1 MSAVVFRSGSRED
14 FDDVIAMDDVDQ
26 STLYFMN
33 TNGDFDPHGMC
44 DDGDLYLGGALI
56 GVSRAEKAQIDAS
69 IAALENANSMTTD
82 ASVWFI
88 GADSSSMTGWNVD
101 NTGSGKRYIKDVS
114 LGDFINSDKLQFNAM
129 LMIENTMNAGS
140 IIAEIYIEMG
150 HYEQSGGIGR
160 PSWILSAIP
169 AGNPFGT
176 QVHVPYIATK
186 SSDKGFTTA
195 NLSGLMI
202 GPFPS
207 NNIIRIVVSVPAGV
221 YLTIRDSTPESYITN
236 ASQLIVQKFGNGS

>member
-14 FDDVIAMDDVDQ
+14 FDDVIAMDNVDQ

-69 IAALENANSMTTD
+69 IAALENTNAMTTD

-88 GADSSSMTGWNVD
+88 GADSSSMTGWTVE
-101 NTGSGKRYIKDVS
+101 NTDSGRKYIKDVS
-114 LGDFINSDKLQFNAM
+114 LGEFINSDKLQFNAT

-140 IIAEIYIEMG
+140 IIAEIFIEMG
-150 HYEQSGGIGR
+150 HYEQPGGIGR
-160 PSWILSAIP
+160 PTWMLSVIP

-186 SSDKGFTTA
+186 SSEKGFTTA
-195 NLSGLMI
+195 NLSGMMI

-207 NNIIRIVVSVPAGV
+207 NDTIRIVVSVPKWS
-221 YLTIRDSTPESYITN
+221 YLTVRDSTPENYIAN